1 MPPAGALSETEME
14 DVVVVFFLVDVAEL
28 FLVVLPVPDASAV
41 PEPDASAVPEPDASA
56 VPESDASAVPDPDAS
71 AVPDPDASA
80 VPDAVFLLSL
90 AEADALL
97 AVVLAADDAEAVGLA
112 VPKCKSQRMPYECA
126 SKENTD

>member
-1 MPPAGALSETEME
+1 ME

-41 PEPDASAVPEPDASA
+41 PEPDASAVPE
-56 VPESDASAVPDPDAS
+56 SDASAVPDPDAS
-71 AVPDPDASA
+71 AVPEPDASA